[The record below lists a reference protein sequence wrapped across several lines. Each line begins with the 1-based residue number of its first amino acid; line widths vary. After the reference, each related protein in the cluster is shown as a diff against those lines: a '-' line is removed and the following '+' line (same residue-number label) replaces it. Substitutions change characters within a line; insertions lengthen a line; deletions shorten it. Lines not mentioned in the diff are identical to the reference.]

1 MKRQLKTVVV
11 TTLVLVAGSALAETI
26 NGINIDFVNINSG
39 SSDASTGYGEVGYNY
54 RIGTTEVSFN
64 QFSPS
69 GLTSGGSGDN
79 PAANMTWH
87 VAAQYANWLTSSNV
101 NVGAYTISAG
111 KVTAIDRS
119 YRNGAGQLY
128 LLPTEDEWYRA
139 AYFTGSDYSD
149 YANGTSTLPGKG
161 TDANYEDALGS
172 AWAVDDGADEQN
184 GTVNMMGNVF
194 EWLETSV
201 GGDSTVDGSDMVLRG
216 GAFNVPGD
224 RLSRGVRVDGSDN
237 IDTLQNN
244 QSDISVGMR
253 IVAIPEPGTISLMS
267 LSTISLFLTRNI
279 RRRKLLGKS
288 LLPVGREYSCDM
300 FWPIEYVEDVA
311 YLEEQQQVIKAWL
324 LEGWGSLHAQYKVLD
339 KIFWNRMVRLDAR
352 KKAAQKTFKA
362 LAKKKVLSGFD
373 AFLALIMK

>member
-1 MKRQLKTVVV
+1 MKRQLKTVLV
-11 TTLVLVAGSALAETI
+11 TALVLVVGSVQAETI
-26 NGINIDFVNINSG
+26 NGVNIDFVNINSG
-39 SSDASTGYGEVGYNY
+39 SSDVSTGYGGVGYNY
-54 RIGTTEVSFN
+54 RIGTTEISFN

-69 GLTSGGSGDN
+69 GLGSSGSGDN

-101 NVGAYTISAG
+101 NVGAYTLSAG

-119 YRNGAGQLY
+119 YRNEAGQLY
-128 LLPTEDEWYRA
+128 VLPSEDEWYRA
-139 AYFTGSDYSD
+139 AYFTGSGYSD
-149 YANGTSTLPGKG
+149 YANGTSLLPLAG
-161 TDANYEDALGS
+161 TAANYDDALSS
-172 AWAVDDGADEQN
+172 AWAVGGGTVEQN

-216 GAFNVPGD
+216 GAYNIPGN
-224 RLSRGVRVDGSDN
+224 RLFRGYRVDG
-237 IDTLQNN
+237 IGEDTLTNN

-267 LSTISLFLTRNI
+267 LSTISLFLTRTI

-300 FWPIEYVEDVA
+300 FGPIEYVEDMA
-311 YLEEQQQVIKAWL
+311 YLEEGQQVIKAWL
-324 LEGWGSLHAQYKVLD
+324 LEGWGSVHARYKVLD
-339 KIFWNRMVRLDAR
+339 KMFWNRMVRLDAR
-352 KKAAQKTFKA
+352 KKAVQKTFKA